1 MPRKTVFQR
10 LTDVVIGTG
19 NGTSS
24 APVNTTPVY
33 NIDPVGNGS
42 EVIASFSS
50 KEERDNKLLQ
60 MKQQRLL
67 AYQWGKIGYET
78 ATQQLAGANQVR
90 VMYRDADLMDAWPEI
105 GAALDAISEECT
117 VINDK
122 GKMLNIYSDSER
134 VRAILED
141 LFVNRLDIHV
151 LLPMIFRATAKY
163 GNEFMFLN
171 IDKDNGILGWREL
184 PVHEMVRIENGLNNG
199 YGGSTMYSSAMNLKP
214 DEVKFV
220 WEGHNQESPF
230 MNWQVAHFR
239 LIKDSLYL
247 PYGVSYLNK
256 ARRHWRMLSMME
268 DAMLL
273 YRLERSI
280 ERRIFKVNVGLIDDA
295 DIPAFLQQFM
305 NNVKRAPIIDPQTG
319 QMDLRKNVLDV
330 SADYVIPIKNGQDP
344 TTIETLQS
352 AQNSTSMEDINYMQ
366 NKVLTALRIP
376 KAYLNFQEAQGKGQN
391 LSLLDIRFNRVI
403 NNIQQAILMELN
415 KIAIIH
421 LYVLGFRD
429 EITNFTLSLNN
440 PSNQVEMMVLENL
453 NRRIG
458 VASAALS
465 EQGGGIPIMSWHKV
479 QKDIM
484 GLTDSEISNL
494 LNEIRLEAALALEI
508 QNTPQIIKK
517 TGLFDKVDRI
527 YGEPGAQYSEQPQ
540 GGDEGGFGGGG
551 GPAGGGGGLDFGG
564 GFGDTLGDFGGEMG
578 GGTDL
583 SGSEGSE
590 GLAEMGGGGGTGE
603 ETPAPLTESID
614 ELKKNAAKKMFLEA
628 YNYRN
633 SRLNETARGNVNLI
647 DSAFLINE
655 ELNSAIKGLEDK
667 ISENI
672 DKNDD
677 NNEEE

>member
-1 MPRKTVFQR
+1 MADKRTTWQK
-10 LTDVVIGTG
+10 LTNVLINTS
-19 NGTSS
+19 NGTPS
-24 APVNTTPVY
+24 AGSTRTAIY
-33 NIDPVGNGS
+33 NIAAPKDTVLY
-42 EVIASFSS
+42 SS
-50 KEERDNKLLQ
+50 NNKEERDMKLAQL
-60 MKQQRLL
+60 KQQRYMSYLW
-67 AYQWGKIGYET
+67 AKTGYESSM
-78 ATQQLAGANQVR
+78 QQAVGSNQVR
-90 VMYRDADLMDAWPEI
+90 VMYRDADLMAAWPEI
-105 GAALDAISEECT
+105 GQALDVTSEEAT
-117 VINDK
+117 VTNKK
-122 GKMLNIYSDSER
+122 GKILNIYSKSER
-134 VRAILED
+134 IKSTLED
-141 LFVNRLDIHV
+141 LFYNRLDIAIWLQTIV
-151 LLPMIFRATAKY
+151 RQTCKY

-319 QMDLRKNVLDV
+319 QMDLRKNFLDV

-403 NNIQQAILMELN
+403 NNTDGSIVGY
-415 KIAIIH
+415 K
-421 LYVLGFRD
+421 YF
-429 EITNFTLSLNN
+429 NFTKTNGRSDVSLLLQLIPLGIDGTIEIYIDRPWTSQGGKQLGSIQLKADMPQTSTELS
-440 PSNQVEMMVLENL
+440 
-453 NRRIG
+453 
-458 VASAALS
+458 SALPALS
-465 EQGGGIPIMSWHKV
+465 DLTGKHALFLVFKSATKEQS
-479 QKDIM
+479 
-484 GLTDSEISNL
+484 LCT
-494 LNEIRLEAALALEI
+494 LESLVFE
-508 QNTPQIIKK
+508 
-517 TGLFDKVDRI
+517 
-527 YGEPGAQYSEQPQ
+527 
-540 GGDEGGFGGGG
+540 
-551 GPAGGGGGLDFGG
+551 
-564 GFGDTLGDFGGEMG
+564 
-578 GGTDL
+578 
-583 SGSEGSE
+583 
-590 GLAEMGGGGGTGE
+590 
-603 ETPAPLTESID
+603 
-614 ELKKNAAKKMFLEA
+614 
-628 YNYRN
+628 
-633 SRLNETARGNVNLI
+633 
-647 DSAFLINE
+647 
-655 ELNSAIKGLEDK
+655 
-667 ISENI
+667 
-672 DKNDD
+672 
-677 NNEEE
+677 